1 MTTKLPLFPLN
12 TVLYPFGPISLHIF
26 EERYRTMIARCLEQS
41 SSFGVVLIRS
51 GQETDPNDPF
61 LRQLHEQAGMTE
73 AHQQPTSTVPF
84 GIGTSVRLTECHRL
98 EDGRYYISA
107 IGQRRFRV
115 QYIAQQEPYLVASVT
130 FLPEHITPELV
141 PLSEVVRDLYARY
154 WQAITSVTS
163 QQYEVDA
170 LPEDPL
176 ELSYALAQRLQVELA
191 RKQRWLEAD
200 VALRLREL
208 AIALRSELALIPGKR
223 SDRGGSWAEN

>member
-26 EERYRTMIARCLEQS
+26 EERYRIMIARCLEQS

-61 LRQLHEQAGMTE
+61 FHRLRQQFGSTQADQE
-73 AHQQPTSTVPF
+73 PTTTVPF
-84 GIGTSVRLTECHRL
+84 GIGTSVRMTECHRL
-98 EDGRYYISA
+98 EDGRYYVLA
-107 IGQRRFRV
+107 LGQRRFRV
-115 QYIAQQEPYLVASVT
+115 QYIAQQEPYLVASVA
-130 FLPEHITPELV
+130 FLPENITPELGS
-141 PLSEVVRDLYARY
+141 LAEVVRDLYTRY
-154 WQAITSVTS
+154 WPAITSVTGE
-163 QQYEVDA
+163 QYEVEA

-176 ELSYALAQRLQVELA
+176 ELSYALAQRLQVDLA

-223 SDRGGSWAEN
+223 SDRGDQ